1 MAKSFKTL
9 SDPIM
14 ADPARAVRVAEHEA
28 AIRDSLGLG
37 EMRAHRGAT
46 QVQMAHSIGVTQARV
61 SSLER
66 QDDLYLSTLE
76 SYIKALGGTLEVHA
90 VFPDETVALIPA
102 DRATQAD

>member
-1 MAKSFKTL
+1 MAKNFKTL

-14 ADPARAVRVAEHEA
+14 ADPARAARVAEHEA

-37 EMRAHRGAT
+37 ALRAGRGTT
-46 QVQMAHSIGVTQARV
+46 QVQLAEGIGVTQARV

-66 QDDLYLSTLE
+66 QDDVYLSTLE
-76 SYIKALGGTLEVHA
+76 SYINALGGTLEVRA

-102 DRATQAD
+102 APAGRPE